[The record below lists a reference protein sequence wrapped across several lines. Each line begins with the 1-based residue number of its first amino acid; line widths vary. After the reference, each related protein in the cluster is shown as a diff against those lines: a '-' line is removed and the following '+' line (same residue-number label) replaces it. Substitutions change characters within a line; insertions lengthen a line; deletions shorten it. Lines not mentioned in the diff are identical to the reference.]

1 MLRLMGR
8 AEEPAGG
15 CASAVP
21 AVETD
26 DTGGRAAWI
35 SFSPSTQ
42 FKREN
47 NNGESNVRW
56 KNVGFMGALSG
67 LTVPSVSFCSR
78 VAGCR
83 RKGAGPICLIL
94 YAHLQQPVSLHSGD

>member
-1 MLRLMGR
+1 MDVMLRLMGR

-21 AVETD
+21 AMETD
-26 DTGGRAAWI
+26 DAGGRAAWI

-56 KNVGFMGALSG
+56 KSIGFMGALSG
-67 LTVPSVSFCSR
+67 LTVPSPFAAEWLAVGER
-78 VAGCR
+78 EQ
-83 RKGAGPICLIL
+83 GPF
-94 YAHLQQPVSLHSGD
+94 A